1 MSIMGKILGVLG
13 FESVE
18 KESKPKTK
26 KEKKVKA
33 SYNFKKKQKVE
44 KRDNIDGVSVVYPES
59 FGDANKV
66 FEYIKNNEPV
76 IISIEFCD
84 KDDVDKLI
92 AYVDGSAQAVSG
104 KVSLLEKNRYYIFL
118 PDGVEIEE

>member
-13 FESVE
+13 FESTE
-18 KESKPKTK
+18 KTSKPKTK

-59 FGDANKV
+59 FADASKI
-66 FEYIKNNEPV
+66 FEYIKINEPV

-104 KVSLLEKNRYYIFL
+104 KVSVLEKNKYFIFL
-118 PDGVEIEE
+118 PEGVEIEE